1 MKYLSSIGMCYQVI
15 ESTLTWSDARDEC
28 NSLAGYDDMADLA
41 SISTYQEQVFITC
54 KNYILNKFSLGL
66 FFFKK
71 YLFMFG
77 DLDYYVWYLV
87 KMIA

>member
-1 MKYLSSIGMCYQVI
+1 MCYQVI

-54 KNYILNKFSLGL
+54 KNYILNKYILWL
-66 FFFKK
+66 FLSKDNHQ
-71 YLFMFG
+71 MFG
-77 DLDYYVWYLV
+77 DLETYVWYLFSD
-87 KMIA
+87 K

>member
-1 MKYLSSIGMCYQVI
+1 MCYQVI

-54 KNYILNKFSLGL
+54 KNYILDKNILEL
-66 FFFKK
+66 F
-71 YLFMFG
+71 
-77 DLDYYVWYLV
+77 LV
-87 KMIA
+87 PNEL